1 MKIGVDIG
9 DTMGPVTLN
18 TMVGRARRARELG
31 LHSVWMGQFVGWDIL
46 TALALVGREVP
57 DLELGTAIVPTY
69 PRHPLALASQVLS
82 VQAATGN
89 RLQLGL
95 GPSHRTI
102 IEEWYGLDYGR
113 PARHMREYLEALRP
127 LLRQEQVSYQG
138 ETLRA
143 QGKLTVLDARPPA
156 LLISAL
162 GPVMLRLAGELTD
175 GTVTAWAG
183 PRAIA
188 EHIAPRLNEAAEAA
202 GRPRPRIVAGV
213 LVHVTDKPAMARQ
226 RVGEQFSAADH
237 LPSYRAMMDIEGVA
251 TGADLLLAGDEAEV
265 TAGLRAYQ
273 EAGATEFVA
282 FFAGPDEE
290 RPRTEALL
298 SRLAAEG

>member
-9 DTMGPVTLN
+9 DTMGPATLD
-18 TMVGRARRARELG
+18 TMVQRAQRARELG
-31 LHSVWMGQFVGWDIL
+31 LHSVWMGQYVGWDIL

-69 PRHPLALASQVLS
+69 PRHPIALASQALS

-95 GPSHRTI
+95 GPSHRAI
-102 IEEWYGLDYGR
+102 IEAWYGYDYDR
-113 PARHMREYLEALRP
+113 PARHMREYLEALKP
-127 LLRQEQVSYQG
+127 LLRGEQADYQG

-143 QGKLTVLDARPPA
+143 QGKLTVLEAAPPPV
-156 LLISAL
+156 LVSAL
-162 GPVMLRLAGELTD
+162 GPVMLRLAGELAD
-175 GTVTAWAG
+175 GTVTAWTG

-188 EHIAPRLNEAAEAA
+188 GHIAPRLNEAAAA
-202 GRPRPRIVAGV
+202 ANRPSPRIVAGV
-213 LVHVTDKPAMARQ
+213 LVNVTDDPTSARQ
-226 RVGEQFSAADH
+226 SVAERFGAADA
-237 LPSYRAMMDIEGVA
+237 LPSYRAVMDIEGVGS
-251 TGADLLLAGDEAEV
+251 GADLLLAGDEAEV

-282 FFAGPDEE
+282 FFAGPEEE

-298 SRLAAEG
+298 AQLAADG

>member
-1 MKIGVDIG
+1 MKIGIDIG
-9 DTMGPVTLN
+9 DTTGPVPLD
-18 TMVGRARRARELG
+18 TMVVRAQRARQLG
-31 LHSVWMGQFVGWDIL
+31 LDSVWMGQYVGWDIL

-57 DLELGTAIVPTY
+57 DLALGTAIVPTY
-69 PRHPLALASQVLS
+69 PKHPLALASQALS

-95 GPSHRTI
+95 GPSHRAI
-102 IEEWYGLDYGR
+102 IEEWYGYDYDR
-113 PARHMREYLEALRP
+113 PARHMREYLEALDP
-127 LLRQEQVSYQG
+127 LLRGEQANYQG

-143 QGKLTVLDARPPA
+143 KGKLTVLEGKPPA
-156 LLISAL
+156 VLISAL

-188 EHIAPRLNEAAEAA
+188 EHVAPRINEAAAAA
-202 GRPRPRIVAGV
+202 GRPQPRIVAGV
-213 LVHVTDKPAMARQ
+213 LMNVTDEPAAARQ
-226 RVGEQFSAADH
+226 SVAERFGGSSD

-251 TGADLLLAGDEAEV
+251 GGADLLLAGDEAEV

-273 EAGATEFVA
+273 EAGATELVA
-282 FFAGPDEE
+282 FFTGSEEE

-298 SRLAAEG
+298 ARLAAAR

>member
-1 MKIGVDIG
+1 VKIGVDIG
-9 DTMGPVTLN
+9 DTTGPVTLD
-18 TMVGRARRARELG
+18 TMVARAQRAREFG
-31 LHSVWMGQFVGWDIL
+31 LHSVWMGQYVGWDIL

-69 PRHPLALASQVLS
+69 PRHPLALASQALS

-102 IEEWYGLDYGR
+102 IEEWYGLNYDR
-113 PARHMREYLEALRP
+113 PARHMREYLEALEP
-127 LLRQEQVSYQG
+127 LLRGESVNYQG

-143 QGKLTVLDARPPA
+143 QGKLTVLDAKPPA
-156 LLISAL
+156 VLISAL
-162 GPVMLRLAGELTD
+162 GPVMLRVAGELTD

-183 PRAIA
+183 PRTIA
-188 EHIAPRLNEAAEAA
+188 EHIAPRLNEAAATV
-202 GRPRPRIVAGV
+202 GRPRPRIVTGV
-213 LVHVTDKPAMARQ
+213 LVHVTDNPAEARQ
-226 RVGEQFSAADH
+226 RVAERFGAADH

-251 TGADLLLAGDEAEV
+251 TGSDLLLAGNETEV
-265 TAGLRAYQ
+265 TDGLREYQ
-273 EAGATEFVA
+273 AAGATEFVA
-282 FFAGPDEE
+282 FFAGPEDE